1 MGIRMDELMEH
12 EKFEMPEMEIVNL
25 SMEDVVTTSP
35 ACEKDFGEC
44 PVERLC
50 MANCIGDSCLGD
62 GDKGLP
68 CNIGNL

>member
-35 ACEKDFGEC
+35 ACSPACENDFGEC
-44 PVERLC
+44 PEEIC
-50 MANCIGDSCLGD
+50 MANCSGDFCLGEHE
-62 GDKGLP
+62 KGLP
-68 CNIGNL
+68 CYR